1 LEEKATES
9 DEPAD
14 LETGDVIFLT
24 VPDDETGERLD
35 TYLARELEDTASRS
49 RIQKWIKSGNITR
62 DGARATPAARIQ
74 AGEQYRVEPP
84 APARPNLEPVAM
96 DFDVLY
102 EDEALA
108 VIHKPAG
115 ITVHPGPGESR
126 QTLVNGLVHRW
137 QELKDS
143 GSERPGI
150 VHRLDRMTE
159 GLLLV
164 ARQEHALALLSR
176 QFQERTVY
184 KEYLAYTLVT
194 PPTDSG
200 EVDAPIARHPVE
212 RRKMHIHPSGRA
224 AKTEYFTE
232 ETFITKKGRKFA
244 RVRLHPISGRTHQ
257 LRVHL
262 AHIGCPIVGDPLYS
276 RSRGRMSDFGLLLL
290 ARKLEFTH
298 PANGERMRFA
308 LDLPERFQDFE
319 AKCVHF

>member
-1 LEEKATES
+1 MEEKATES
-9 DEPAD
+9 DDSTEV
-14 LETGDVIFLT
+14 ETGDVIFLT
-24 VPDDETGERLD
+24 VPEGESGERLD
-35 TYLARELEDTASRS
+35 AYLARELEDSASRS

-62 DGARATPAARIQ
+62 DGEAATASARVQ
-74 AGEQYRVEPP
+74 AGEQYRIEPP
-84 APARPNLEPVAM
+84 TPPRPNLEPVAM

-102 EDEALA
+102 EDEMLA
-108 VIHKPAG
+108 VIHKPQDL
-115 ITVHPGPGESR
+115 TVHPGPGENR
-126 QTLVNGLVHRW
+126 QTLVNGLLHRW
-137 QELKDS
+137 QELRNS
-143 GSERPGI
+143 GSDRPGI

-184 KEYLAYTLVT
+184 KEYVAYTLVT
-194 PPTDSG
+194 PPEDNG

-224 AKTEYFTE
+224 AKTEYSTE

-244 RVRLHPISGRTHQ
+244 RVRLHPITGRTHQ
-257 LRVHL
+257 LRVHM

-276 RSRGRMSDFGLLLL
+276 RSRGRLSDFGLLLL

-298 PANGERMRFA
+298 PATGERMRFA
-308 LDLPERFQDFE
+308 LDHPQRFHEFE
-319 AKCVHF
+319 SRCVHF